1 MRIQAL
7 LLTGVAAL
15 LANLVGCGDVAE
27 TAARE
32 EIVQPVKLH
41 TVNFSDD
48 QRLRQFPAVVEAA
61 QVAQLAFRVGGEITE
76 FPVKAGNE
84 VKQGELIA
92 KLDPTDYQLVLD
104 QAQARFELAQ
114 AQFRRTEN
122 LVEQGVIS
130 PQQFDEV
137 KSNLEVARANLETAR
152 ANVRYTELRA
162 PFAGTIA
169 HVFVE
174 RYETVQPQRAIATL
188 QMNNAIDVSIRV
200 PEGLFARVQRNT
212 NYQPDVI
219 FAAAPE
225 LKFKATLKEW
235 DTTADPATNTYKVV
249 FTLPTPENL
258 NVLPGMSA
266 MVSVDAQAVSQQRD
280 AALIVP
286 TSALFSPSTKAPEH
300 GHFVWVYDAKTQR
313 VNQREVTV
321 RALTNRGAEIIE
333 GLEAGEQIVIAGV
346 HAISDKQRVRP
357 WVKERG
363 L

>member
-1 MRIQAL
+1 MRITVMVLVMVVLAGCSPQA
-7 LLTGVAAL
+7 AQQAEPAL
-15 LANLVGCGDVAE
+15 
-27 TAARE
+27 
-32 EIVQPVKLH
+32 VQPVKLY
-41 TVNFSDD
+41 TVRDTSAE
-48 QRLRQFPAVVEAA
+48 RIRTFPAVVEAA
-61 QVAQLAFRVGGEITE
+61 QVAQLAFRVGGEIIE
-76 FPVKAGNE
+76 FPAKAGHE
-84 VKQGELIA
+84 VAQGDIIA

-114 AQFRRTEN
+114 AQFSRTEN

-137 KSNLEVARANLETAR
+137 KSNLDVARANLETAR

-188 QMNNAIDVSIRV
+188 QMNNAIDVSIQV
-200 PEGLFARVQRNT
+200 PEGLFARVQRQLD
-212 NYQPDVI
+212 YQPDVI

-225 LKFKATLKEW
+225 QRYKATLKEW
-235 DTTADPATNTYKVV
+235 DSTADPATNTYKVV
-249 FTLPTPENL
+249 FTLPTPSDL

-266 MVSVDAQAVSQQRD
+266 VVAVDANAVSQRD
-280 AALIVP
+280 LNNLIIP
-286 TSALFSPSTKAPEH
+286 SSALFSPPTEGPDQ
-300 GHFVWVYDAKTQR
+300 GHFVWVFDPQSETVQR
-313 VNQREVTV
+313 RRVEVL
-321 RALTNRGAEIIE
+321 ALTNDGVEIAS
-333 GLEAGEQIVIAGV
+333 GLSAGERIVAAGV
-346 HAISDKQRVRP
+346 HALHNGQQVRE